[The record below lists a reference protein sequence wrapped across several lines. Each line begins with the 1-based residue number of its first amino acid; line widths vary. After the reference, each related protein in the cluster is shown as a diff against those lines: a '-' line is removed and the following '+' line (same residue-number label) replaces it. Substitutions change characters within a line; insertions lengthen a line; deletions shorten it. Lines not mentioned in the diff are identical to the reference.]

1 MELVLEVAEDRVVE
15 DDEFL
20 VYVDG
25 LVLDLEVKVVWLAF
39 FDVWVFANSLV
50 PVNGRTPG
58 VVYLVDLGEEVTVV

>member
-39 FDVWVFANSLV
+39 FDVWVFANGLV
-50 PVNGRTPG
+50 PVNGRTSG
-58 VVYLVDLGEEVTVV
+58 VVYLVDLGEEVAVV